1 MKRVVRTVSIATAAA
16 VAVSSGSIMAFADGG
31 SEKTTVTFWHT
42 WSGSEA
48 DALQAV
54 VDDFNNSQ
62 DNIEVEVLS
71 SQTEDK
77 MLTAIPSGDGPD
89 LVYTADTTCS
99 KWAQAGMLSPVDDYI
114 ASTGMDTSNIYN
126 SVYQL
131 GTYGD
136 TQYGIPYTMDSYMLF
151 YNKAVLDEL
160 GVEPPTTLEE
170 MAEISK
176 QAVLTDENGDYH
188 KTGLCSGLS
197 VD

>member
-77 MLTAIPSGDGPD
+77 MLTAIPS
-89 LVYTADTTCS
+89 
-99 KWAQAGMLSPVDDYI
+99 LSLI
-114 ASTGMDTSNIYN
+114 HI
-126 SVYQL
+126 
-131 GTYGD
+131 
-136 TQYGIPYTMDSYMLF
+136 
-151 YNKAVLDEL
+151 
-160 GVEPPTTLEE
+160 
-170 MAEISK
+170 
-176 QAVLTDENGDYH
+176 
-188 KTGLCSGLS
+188 
-197 VD
+197 